1 MDAGV
6 LWEEWNGCI
15 IHDWRLG
22 IMCTRPFNFFFFFFF
37 CGSIDLARTLDM
49 GTGLM
54 ILKPREHY

>member
-1 MDAGV
+1 MDVSYMTGV
-6 LWEEWNGCI
+6 LGLCV
-15 IHDWRLG
+15 LG
-22 IMCTRPFNFFFFFFF
+22 LSIFFFFFFF